1 MQTVKRDIHVL
12 EEWIWMAHQ
21 CDLLHNGPICC
32 KHVFL
37 FTLLESHSCI
47 LESVYVFILWKYNV
61 KELLTGRTRKKHKHH
76 FSEVVREAQETM
88 SKEFYLFISAVSG
101 LTHGWCKK
109 LVFCCFL
116 GQTVV
121 SIKVFKCSS
130 FMLLMLTRSVQQLC
144 IPSLLFMLYSLSH
157 FFLSLSPPPPRVSLS
172 C

>member
-37 FTLLESHSCI
+37 FTWIPLLYSWICLCI
-47 LESVYVFILWKYNV
+47 HIMKVQCERT
-61 KELLTGRTRKKHKHH
+61 LTGRMRKKHKHH

-88 SKEFYLFISAVSG
+88 RKEFYLFISAVSG

-116 GQTVV
+116 GQTVA